1 MDVSSNAHVE
11 NPMIPGLSISIV
23 TCGIDKKLLT
33 TVLDNVQQSVNL
45 AQQQLVLDEVQL
57 HIIDNGHEEALLRRI
72 VGSLDLAVTTTINNT
87 NIGFGRAH
95 NMAINA
101 SIAEY
106 HLILNP
112 DAITDVNALTQ
123 GIRYLTAN
131 PDVELVAPAVLTPS
145 GEQHHLC
152 RRYPSLFN
160 LFLRGFM
167 PRSFTTMFNNR
178 LAHYEYREL
187 SPDEPSGKITLA
199 SGCFMLCRTSALQR
213 IHGFSEKY
221 FLYFEDYDLSLR
233 LGEIAYLPSMKIVH
247 HGGGASL
254 KGLLHIFYFCRSAV
268 TFYRTHGWLV
278 V

>member
-33 TVLDNVQQSVNL
+33 TVLDNVQQSVTQ
-45 AQQQLVLDEVQL
+45 ARQQQVLDVVQL
-57 HIIDNGHEEALLRRI
+57 HIIDNGHEEALLTRI

-95 NMAINA
+95 NLAINA
-101 SIAEY
+101 SSTEF

>member
-1 MDVSSNAHVE
+1 
-11 NPMIPGLSISIV
+11 MIPGLSISIV

-33 TVLDNVQQSVNL
+33 TVLDNVQQSVTQ
-45 AQQQLVLDEVQL
+45 ARQQQVLDVVQL

-187 SPDEPSGKITLA
+187 SQTNQVGKSPWRAAALCCAGPVHCNA
-199 SGCFMLCRTSALQR
+199 SMDSRRSTFCILRIMTCRYGLGKSLICLQ
-213 IHGFSEKY
+213 
-221 FLYFEDYDLSLR
+221 
-233 LGEIAYLPSMKIVH
+233 
-247 HGGGASL
+247 
-254 KGLLHIFYFCRSAV
+254 
-268 TFYRTHGWLV
+268 
-278 V
+278 